1 MTTPDPSRLLEV
13 GMGFMASKTV
23 LSAVDLGLFTT
34 LGDRAMTGEELRQA
48 LNLHPRAVPD
58 FTDALVSLGFL
69 ERDGDGPAARYRN
82 TALTAAFLDRN
93 KPSYL
98 GGILEMSNDRLY
110 PFWGGLSAALKTGEQ
125 QNETAHG
132 QAPLFEV
139 LYQDEARLEQFIAAM
154 AAISGPNVD
163 ALAEKFDFSRY
174 KTLCDVGGASGRLAI
189 AVARRHPHMSCLTVD
204 LPVVEPIA
212 KRAIKKA
219 GLESQ
224 MKTGICDFFAAPLPK
239 ADVIT
244 MGLILHDWDLPKK
257 MHLIRAA
264 YEALPKGGA
273 FIVVENLIDDARR
286 SNAFGLLMS
295 LNMLIETGGGFDY
308 SGADFAGWCKEAGFT
323 KVETLHLAGPA
334 SAGIAYK

>member
-1 MTTPDPSRLLEV
+1 MTKPDPSRLLEI

-23 LSAVDLGLFTT
+23 LSAVDLGLFTV
-34 LGDRAMTGEELRQA
+34 LGDRAMTGEELRRDLQ
-48 LNLHPRAVPD
+48 LHPRAIPD
-58 FTDALVSLGFL
+58 FTDALVALGFL
-69 ERDGDGPAARYRN
+69 ERDGDGTAARYRN
-82 TALTAAFLDRN
+82 TALTATFLDRN

-110 PFWGGLSAALKTGEQ
+110 PFWGGLSTALKTGIQ
-125 QNETAHG
+125 QNESAHG
-132 QAPLFEV
+132 QKPLFDV

-189 AVARRHPHMSCLTVD
+189 AVARRHPHMSCLSVD

-212 KRAIKKA
+212 QRAIKKA
-219 GLESQ
+219 GLEARV
-224 MKTGICDFFAAPLPK
+224 KTGLCDFFAAPLPK

-286 SNAFGLLMS
+286 SNVFGLMMS
-295 LNMLIETGGGFDY
+295 LNMLIETGTGFDY
-308 SGADFAGWCKEAGFT
+308 SGADFAGWCKEVGFT
-323 KVETLHLAGPA
+323 KCETMHLAGPA